1 MKVEIKTFMPDSKRP
16 NWLIWLLMQVNT
28 YVDPNSTMSNPI
40 SVIRSFLA
48 EKAYVKRN
56 ARYPIEDCV
65 NIEETDNR
73 LLISSCNWKPIV
85 EFKMEPTTYGKNH
98 NSD

>member
-1 MKVEIKTFMPDSKRP
+1 MKVEIKTFMPDCKRP
-16 NWLIWLLMQVNT
+16 NWLLWLLMQVNN
-28 YVDPNSTMSNPI
+28 YVNNNEYGECTHPI

-65 NIEETDNR
+65 MIDETVNS
-73 LLISSCNWKPIV
+73 LLISSCRNKPIV
-85 EFKMEPTTYGKNH
+85 EFKIV
-98 NSD
+98 

>member
-65 NIEETDNR
+65 MIDETVNS
-73 LLISSCNWKPIV
+73 LLISSCRNKPIV
-85 EFKMEPTTYGKNH
+85 EFKIENQ
-98 NSD
+98 